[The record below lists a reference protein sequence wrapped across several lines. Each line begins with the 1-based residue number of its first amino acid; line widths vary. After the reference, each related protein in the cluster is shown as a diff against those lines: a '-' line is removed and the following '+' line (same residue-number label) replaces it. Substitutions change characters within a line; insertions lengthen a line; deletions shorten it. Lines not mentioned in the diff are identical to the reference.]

1 MIIEE
6 TTLINLPE
14 KDIIK
19 SDESTYNKVYKK
31 LLKKF
36 VLESLGKYYS
46 ESYIERKLE
55 RIKNIKIDEE
65 ENYVGNT
72 IFDGNTLY
80 LPYCFFTVKITK
92 TEDVL
97 NLIKSY
103 PALKELLTTY
113 GIFVTGTNNKDKL
126 EDKVIKNIIATYFA
140 TKNSDNKLEK
150 NVSAGLI
157 FNSYSTS
164 NTLKE
169 NIIREV
175 ALIFGD
181 DLLIKVLKEGNEAI
195 IKEIDTKTRKKG
207 LGKKL
212 IDNLIELYNLSMQEK
227 TYYAY
232 YSTQEALAHNKLFP
246 LYDIITKYPQV
257 YQDSLFNLIEMK
269 DFDFSILS
277 LIDDQIDISSI
288 KSLNEE
294 DKKIIRE
301 SLQHFDESWKN
312 YYYLE
317 TRYPKAKTTLDYDG
331 DPVYDGESFTFLN
344 KFLSVTFSY
353 KEKHYHICNSIK
365 ITWENIHKIIIEEI
379 LPRYIKNNQDK
390 NINLEE
396 ILKLSKYISDTK
408 EYDISKNKKA
418 KQLKRKLT
426 K

>member
-6 TTLINLPE
+6 TTLINLPQE
-14 KDIIK
+14 SIIK

-31 LLKKF
+31 ILKKF

-55 RIKNIKIDEE
+55 KIKNIKIDEE

-72 IFDGNTLY
+72 IFEGNTLK
-80 LPYCFFTVKITK
+80 LPYCFFAVRITK

-97 NLIKSY
+97 NLITTY
-103 PALKELLTTY
+103 PVLKDLLTTY
-113 GIFVTGTNNKDKL
+113 GIYIIGTNNKDKL
-126 EDKVIKNIIATYFA
+126 EDKIIKNIIATYFA
-140 TKNSDNKLEK
+140 TKNSNNKIDK
-150 NVSAGLI
+150 IKSAGLI
-157 FNSYSTS
+157 FNSYATS
-164 NTLKE
+164 NALKE
-169 NIIREV
+169 NIIREI

-181 DLLIKVLKEGNEAI
+181 DLLIKVLKEGTEVI

-212 IDNLIELYNLSMQEK
+212 IHSLVELYNLSMQEK

-232 YSTQEALAHNKLFP
+232 YNTQEALAYNKLFP
-246 LYDIITKYPQV
+246 IYNIIAKYPQV
-257 YQDSLFNLIEMK
+257 YQDSLLNLIEMK

-277 LIDDQIDISSI
+277 LIDNQIELSSI
-288 KSLNEE
+288 KLLTEE
-294 DKKIIRE
+294 DKKIIKE
-301 SLQHFDESWKN
+301 SLHQFDESWKK

-344 KFLSVTFSY
+344 KYLSVIYSY
-353 KEKHYHICNSIK
+353 KEKHYRICNSIR

-379 LPRYIKNNQDK
+379 LPRYIKNNQEI

-408 EYDISKNKKA
+408 EYDISKNKKTR
-418 KQLKRKLT
+418 QLRRKLT